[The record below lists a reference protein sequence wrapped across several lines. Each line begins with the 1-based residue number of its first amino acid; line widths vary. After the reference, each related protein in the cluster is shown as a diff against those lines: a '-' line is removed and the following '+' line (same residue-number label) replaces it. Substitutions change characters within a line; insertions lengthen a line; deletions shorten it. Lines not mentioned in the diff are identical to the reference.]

1 MNTDLDFIN
10 GMLRETADDWPE
22 RDSRRDRN
30 GSMDTK
36 PEKVQIAPMLD
47 ANPQQSVRPKLIFHD
62 AWEASFKP
70 KPLKECIIEGMLR
83 RGEVGNVIASTKTG
97 KSWFGLMLLL
107 SVATGKDWLGRCVA
121 RGPVLLID
129 NELHEETIE
138 NRLSAVRD
146 KMNIRHD
153 THMERF
159 EYVACRGNWVS
170 LIELMEQVRDQYQP
184 GELNLI
190 VIDAKYRLFGEGLQ
204 ENSNDDQT
212 TFHNMCDRFAK
223 EMDCPILLIHHATKG
238 NQTTK
243 SVTDVGSGGGSQAR
257 AVDLHLIL
265 RPHEQEGLAVL
276 EAAVRS
282 FAPVEPVSLQWKWPL
297 WSVAHDIEPA
307 LKAEKTRGDSKQEAK
322 DAAGI
327 DDLKKI
333 LAKSTE
339 PLSRNAMR
347 NAFGGGKDRLN
358 RLIRLGLEEGAFAM
372 AGTKEAQNGVVA
384 ELFTIA
390 SKEDSNVQRSVST
403 V

>member
-1 MNTDLDFIN
+1 
-10 GMLRETADDWPE
+10 
-22 RDSRRDRN
+22 
-30 GSMDTK
+30 
-36 PEKVQIAPMLD
+36 
-47 ANPQQSVRPKLIFHD
+47 
-62 AWEASFKP
+62 
-70 KPLKECIIEGMLR
+70 
-83 RGEVGNVIASTKTG
+83 
-97 KSWFGLMLLL
+97 
-107 SVATGKDWLGRCVA
+107 
-121 RGPVLLID
+121 
-129 NELHEETIE
+129 
-138 NRLSAVRD
+138 
-146 KMNIRHD
+146 
-153 THMERF
+153 
-159 EYVACRGNWVS
+159 
-170 LIELMEQVRDQYQP
+170 
-184 GELNLI
+184 
-190 VIDAKYRLFGEGLQ
+190 
-204 ENSNDDQT
+204 
-212 TFHNMCDRFAK
+212 MCDRFAK